1 MRGRSNSCAPISC
14 PKPLSLLPAIC
25 MEFNRL
31 KTFWKIGLILA
42 GLVIVL
48 FSIYYSNHL
57 ANQIRSFEHQKITWY
72 KTAVEDYQISDP
84 GGSFLLHDAIITAD
98 LGVPLILVNER
109 GIVEAARNYGA
120 SSDTNM
126 AFLNEQLALI
136 QRSGYPPLEMADGKL
151 IYYEDSHLVAQ
162 LRFLPL
168 IQIFLIGVLVFLGY
182 LGFNASRK
190 SEENRIWVGMARET
204 AHQLGTPLSAILAWI
219 EYLRTHANDNPQVL
233 YAANEIGRD
242 AEKLDL
248 IADRFSKIGAKPELI
263 RTNLHDCLEQTKVYM
278 EARSPKRV
286 QFFFPN
292 PDSPPVFVRINA
304 HLFEWVLENLLRNA
318 LDAMEGV
325 GEIRAVLFS
334 DARWVHIEISDSGK
348 GIPSSRFKRVFRP
361 GYTTKTRGWGLG
373 LSLAKRIVETYH
385 KGRIFVKQSTQG
397 KGTTFAILLPKAD

>member
-1 MRGRSNSCAPISC
+1 MRDLSGFCANISST
-14 PKPLSLLPAIC
+14 KPLSLPPAIV

-31 KTFWKIGLILA
+31 KTFWKVGLALA
-42 GLVIVL
+42 GLAIVL
-48 FSIYYSNHL
+48 LSIYYSNDL
-57 ANQIRSFEHQKITWY
+57 ANQIRAFEHQKITWY
-72 KTAVEDYQISDP
+72 KTAVEDYQLSDE

-109 GIVEAARNYGA
+109 GIIEAARNYGA
-120 SSDTNM
+120 SKDTNTT
-126 AFLNEQLALI
+126 FLTEQLALI
-136 QRSGYPPLEMADGKL
+136 QRNGYPPLEMTDGKL

-162 LRFLPL
+162 LRFLPI
-168 IQIFLIGVLVFLGY
+168 IQIGLIGILIFLGY

-219 EYLRTHANDNPQVL
+219 EYLRTHGKENPQVM
-233 YAANEIGRD
+233 YAADEIGRD
-242 AEKLDL
+242 TEKLDL

-263 RTNLHDCLEQTKVYM
+263 RTNLHDCLEQTRIYM

-292 PDSPPVFVRINA
+292 PDSPPVFVLINV

-318 LDAMEGV
+318 LDAMEGA

-348 GIPSSRFKRVFRP
+348 GITSGRFKRVFRP

-385 KGRIFVKQSTQG
+385 KGRIYVKQSVPG
-397 KGTTFAILLPKAD
+397 KGTTFAILLPKAN